1 MMATRTLD
9 AASPSERAKSGPTL
23 LGSLVPLLILA
34 LSMVVGFMVMGS
46 FGTVQEGAKA
56 ELKLSDYSLGI
67 IQGVGA
73 AIPLVLF
80 SVPIGILV
88 DRTRRTRL
96 LVALAL
102 VWTAGT
108 LLTAVAGS
116 MATLFI
122 ARMLVGIGATGALT
136 AALSIGSDL
145 CAPTERGR
153 AMLII
158 SLGKALGVASAFGAG
173 GALYGLFAH
182 DTGAL
187 ATVIPWRGVHYVLAL
202 VSALVVLPL
211 LALREPERRE
221 VAETVH
227 APFRVLAAE
236 LWTRRGFLLPLFI
249 GQSSVV
255 MADTAAVIWAAP
267 VLSRSYG
274 LSPDQFAG
282 WMGLLLFSAGLLG
295 AIIGGFASD
304 IGHKSQLR
312 GGILR
317 GAVIAAIVGIPAA
330 LFAVGPNVTLFAIGL
345 GTLALAGNVTGVVTS
360 VTLTVLIPNE
370 LRGLCIGAFIA
381 VAGLVGYGI
390 APILVAAVSGLLG
403 GEAHI
408 APALAMVGITVSI
421 ISVAAFATAMR
432 FAPRSA
438 TTI

>member
-1 MMATRTLD
+1 MVTRALD
-9 AASPSERAKSGPTL
+9 AVSTSEEVTAGPTL
-23 LGSLVPLLILA
+23 LRSLVPLLILA
-34 LSMVVGFMVMGS
+34 LLMVTGFMVMGS

-56 ELKLSDYSLGI
+56 ELGLSDYSLGI

-96 LVALAL
+96 LVGLAV

-122 ARMLVGIGATGALT
+122 ARMLVGIGTTGALT
-136 AALSIGSDL
+136 AALSIGADL

-173 GALYGLFAH
+173 GTLYGLFAH
-182 DTGAL
+182 DAGVL
-187 ATVIPWRGVHYVLAL
+187 ATVVPWRGVHYVLAL
-202 VSALVVLPL
+202 VSALMVLPL
-211 LALREPERRE
+211 LALREPRRRE
-221 VAETVH
+221 VAEAVH

-236 LWTRRGFLLPLFI
+236 LWTRRGILIPLFI

-255 MADTAAVIWAAP
+255 MADTAAVIWSAP

-282 WMGLLLFSAGLLG
+282 WMGLLLFSAGVLG
-295 AIIGGFASD
+295 TIVGGFASD
-304 IGHKSQLR
+304 IGHKSRVR
-312 GGILR
+312 GGILL
-317 GAVIAAIVGIPAA
+317 GALVAAIIGVPAA
-330 LFAVGPNVTLFAIGL
+330 LFAVGPNVTLFAVGL
-345 GTLALAGNVTGVVTS
+345 GTLVLAGNVTGVVTS

-370 LRGLCIGAFIA
+370 LRGLCIGALIS

-390 APILVAAVSGLLG
+390 APVLVAAVSGLLG

-408 APALAMVGITVSI
+408 APALAVVGITVSV
-421 ISVAAFATAMR
+421 ISVMAFAAAMR

-438 TTI
+438 TTL

>member
-9 AASPSERAKSGPTL
+9 AGLQPEPATSGPTL
-23 LGSLVPLLILA
+23 LRSLVPLLILA
-34 LSMVVGFMVMGS
+34 FSMVIGFMVMGS

-96 LVALAL
+96 LVGLAL

-122 ARMLVGIGATGALT
+122 ARMLVGIGTTGALT
-136 AALSIGSDL
+136 AVLSIGSDL

-158 SLGKALGVASAFGAG
+158 SLGKALGVALALAAG
-173 GALYGLFAH
+173 GALYGMFAH
-182 DTGAL
+182 GTGWF
-187 ATVIPWRGVHYVLAL
+187 ATIMPWRGVHFVLAC
-202 VSALVVLPL
+202 VSAVMVLPL
-211 LALREPERRE
+211 LALREPQRRE
-221 VAETVH
+221 VAEAIH
-227 APFRVLAAE
+227 SPFRVLAAE
-236 LWTRRGFLLPLFI
+236 LWTRRGFLIPLFI

-255 MADTAAVIWAAP
+255 MADTAAAIWAPP

-282 WMGLLLFSAGLLG
+282 WMGLLLFSTGVLG
-295 AIIGGFASD
+295 TIVGGFVAD
-304 IGHKSQLR
+304 VGHKSRLR
-312 GGILR
+312 GGILT
-317 GAVIAAIVGIPAA
+317 GAVVAAIIGIPAA
-330 LFAVGPNVTLFAIGL
+330 LFAIGPSVTLFAIGL
-345 GTLALAGNVTGVVTS
+345 GTLALAGSVTGVTTS

-390 APILVAAVSGLLG
+390 APVLVAAVSGLLG

-408 APALAMVGITVSI
+408 APALAVVGVTVSM
-421 ISVAAFATAMR
+421 ISVAAFIVAMR
-432 FAPRSA
+432 FAPQSA
-438 TTI
+438 TAL

>member
-1 MMATRTLD
+1 MVTRALD
-9 AASPSERAKSGPTL
+9 AVSTPEGVTAGPTL
-23 LGSLVPLLILA
+23 LRSLVPLLILA
-34 LSMVVGFMVMGS
+34 LSMVTGFMVMGS

-56 ELKLSDYSLGI
+56 ELGLSDYSLGI

-96 LVALAL
+96 LVGLAV

-122 ARMLVGIGATGALT
+122 ARMLVGIGTTGALT
-136 AALSIGSDL
+136 AALSIGADL

-173 GALYGLFAH
+173 GTLYGLFAH
-182 DTGAL
+182 DTGVL
-187 ATVIPWRGVHYVLAL
+187 ATVVPWRGVHYVLAL
-202 VSALVVLPL
+202 VSALMVLPL
-211 LALREPERRE
+211 LALREPRRRE
-221 VAETVH
+221 VAEAVH

-236 LWTRRGFLLPLFI
+236 LWTRRGILIPLFI

-255 MADTAAVIWAAP
+255 MADTAAVIWSAP

-282 WMGLLLFSAGLLG
+282 WMGLLLFSAGVLG
-295 AIIGGFASD
+295 TIVGGFASD
-304 IGHKSQLR
+304 IGHKSRVR
-312 GGILR
+312 GGILL
-317 GAVIAAIVGIPAA
+317 GALVAAIIGVPAA
-330 LFAVGPNVTLFAIGL
+330 LFAVGPNVTLFAVGL
-345 GTLALAGNVTGVVTS
+345 GTLVLAGNVTGVVTS

-370 LRGLCIGAFIA
+370 LRGLCIGALIS

-390 APILVAAVSGLLG
+390 APVLVAAVSGLLG

-408 APALAMVGITVSI
+408 APALAVVGITVSV
-421 ISVAAFATAMR
+421 ISVMAFAAAMR

-438 TTI
+438 TTL

>member
-1 MMATRTLD
+1 MVTRALD
-9 AASPSERAKSGPTL
+9 AVSTSEEVTAGPTL
-23 LGSLVPLLILA
+23 LRSLVPLLILA
-34 LSMVVGFMVMGS
+34 LAMVTGFMVMGS

-56 ELKLSDYSLGI
+56 ELGLSDYSLGI

-96 LVALAL
+96 LVGLAV

-122 ARMLVGIGATGALT
+122 ARMLVGIGTTGALT
-136 AALSIGSDL
+136 AALSIGADL

-173 GALYGLFAH
+173 GTLYGLFAH
-182 DTGAL
+182 DTGVL
-187 ATVIPWRGVHYVLAL
+187 ATVVPWRGVHYVLAL
-202 VSALVVLPL
+202 VSALMVLPL
-211 LALREPERRE
+211 LALREPRRRE
-221 VAETVH
+221 VAEAVH

-236 LWTRRGFLLPLFI
+236 LWTRRGILIPLFI

-255 MADTAAVIWAAP
+255 MADTAAVIWSAP

-282 WMGLLLFSAGLLG
+282 WMGLLLFSAGVLG
-295 AIIGGFASD
+295 TIIGGFASD
-304 IGHKSQLR
+304 IGHKSRVR
-312 GGILR
+312 GGILL
-317 GAVIAAIVGIPAA
+317 GALVAAIIGVPAA
-330 LFAVGPNVTLFAIGL
+330 LFAVGPNVTLFAVGL
-345 GTLALAGNVTGVVTS
+345 GTLVLAGNVTGVVTS

-370 LRGLCIGAFIA
+370 LRGLCIGALIS

-390 APILVAAVSGLLG
+390 APVLVAAVSGLLG

-408 APALAMVGITVSI
+408 APALAVVGITVSV
-421 ISVAAFATAMR
+421 ISVMAFAAAMR

-438 TTI
+438 TTL